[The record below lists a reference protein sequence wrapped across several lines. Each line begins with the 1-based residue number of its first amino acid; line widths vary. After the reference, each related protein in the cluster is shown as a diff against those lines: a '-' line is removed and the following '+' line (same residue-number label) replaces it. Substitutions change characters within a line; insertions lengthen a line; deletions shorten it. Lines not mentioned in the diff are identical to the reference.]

1 MNKFLNDL
9 ERKIGKYAIVNL
21 TKYIVMLYAAGYVLQ
36 LAPQSV
42 NITGY
47 LTLDP
52 YLILH
57 GQVWRLVSWLLI
69 PPGSFSLLIII
80 TLMFYY
86 FVGTGMERTLGTFR
100 YNVFIFGGMI
110 LMIIASFATM
120 FVYQVFFGITG
131 DALAMLMFRS
141 ASSFSTYFIQMMV
154 FLAFSLM
161 YPDIQVLLMFL
172 IPIKVRWIAIAYG
185 LLLGYQCIGAL
196 IAKDF
201 ATFFAI
207 ASQFINL
214 LLFYLSTGKLNHI
227 RPGEIKRK
235 REFKSSVKMQPK
247 GITRHKCAVCGRT
260 ELDDPNLEFRFCSK
274 CNGNYEYCQDHLF
287 NHVHVK

>member
-1 MNKFLNDL
+1 MNKVLNEL

-21 TKYIVMLYAAGYVLQ
+21 TKYIVMLYAVGYVLQ

-42 NITGY
+42 NITN
-47 LTLDP
+47 LLNLDP
-52 YLILH
+52 YLILK
-57 GQVWRLVSWLLI
+57 GQVWRLVSWVLI

-86 FVGTGMERTLGTFR
+86 FVGNGMERTLGTFR

-110 LMIIASFATM
+110 LMIIASFVTM
-120 FVYQVFFGITG
+120 LVYQVFFGITG
-131 DALAMLMFRS
+131 DALGMLMFRS
-141 ASSFSTYFIQMMV
+141 SGAFSTYYIQMMV
-154 FLAFSLM
+154 FLAFSVI

-185 LLLGYQCIGAL
+185 IILAYQCIGAL
-196 IAKDF
+196 INKDF

-214 LLFYLSTGKLNHI
+214 LLFYMSTGKLNHI

-260 ELDDPNLEFRFCSK
+260 EQDDPNLEFRFCSK

>member
-1 MNKFLNDL
+1 MNKLLNEL

-57 GQVWRLVSWLLI
+57 GQIWRLISWVLI
-69 PPGSFSLLIII
+69 PPGGFSLLVFI
-80 TLMFYY
+80 TLLFYY
-86 FVGTGMERTLGTFR
+86 FVGTNMERTLGTFR
-100 YNVFIFGGMI
+100 YNVFIFGGML
-110 LMIIASFATM
+110 LMILASFATLLVYSKFVGLSGDLLALNM
-120 FVYQVFFGITG
+120 FSHS
-131 DALAMLMFRS
+131 L
-141 ASSFSTYFIQMMV
+141 SFSTYYIQMTV
-154 FLAFSLM
+154 FLAYAFL
-161 YPDIQVLLMFL
+161 YPDMQVLLMFL
-172 IPIKVRWIAIAYG
+172 IPIKVSWLGIAYAA
-185 LLLGYQCIGAL
+185 LLGFNCISSLFEG
-196 IAKDF
+196 DYF
-201 ATFFAI
+201 TFFAI
-207 ASQFINL
+207 AFQAINL
-214 LLFYLSTGKLNHI
+214 LLFFISTGRFNHM

-235 REFKSSVKMQPK
+235 REFKTNAQMRPK

-260 ELDDPNLEFRFCSK
+260 EKDNPDLEFRFCSK

>member
-1 MNKFLNDL
+1 MNKFLNNL
-9 ERKIGKYAIVNL
+9 ERKIGKYAVVNL
-21 TKYIVMLYAAGYVLQ
+21 TKYLVILYAVGYVLQ
-36 LAPQSV
+36 LAPASV
-42 NITGY
+42 NVTRF

-52 YLILH
+52 YLILK
-57 GQVWRLVSWLLI
+57 GQIWRLVSWVLI
-69 PPGSFSLLIII
+69 PPGNFSILIII

-86 FVGTGMERTLGTFR
+86 FVGSGMERTLGTFR
-100 YNVFIFGGMI
+100 YNVFIFGGML
-110 LMIIASFATM
+110 LMILASFATM
-120 FVYQVFFGITG
+120 FVYHVFFGMSG
-131 DALAMLMFRS
+131 DALGLLMFRYS
-141 ASSFSTYFIQMMV
+141 ASFSTYYIQMMV

-185 LLLGYQCIGAL
+185 LILGYECIGAL
-196 IAKDF
+196 IHREF
-201 ATFFAI
+201 AIFFAI

-214 LLFYLSTGKLNHI
+214 LLFYISTGKLNHLK
-227 RPGEIKRK
+227 PGEIKRK
-235 REFKSSVKMQPK
+235 QEFKTNTKIRPK

-260 ELDDPNLEFRFCSK
+260 ELDDPDLEFRFCSK